1 MELKIGHPLICR
13 FGRHRDGLNRHLV
26 GGKKTAMKELDDKD
40 RNILSILSRDAKI
53 PLKTL
58 AGKIGLSRS
67 ATSERILF
75 LEKSGVIRGYRAD
88 IGQLNEGV
96 ISAYLLIS
104 LVRTP
109 ALGVLDQLAAYPE
122 VRRVSSVSGQLDLI
136 VEVEVSSMNQL
147 NTIRNKVALLDE
159 VDDVTTSIILRR
171 DIDRLGGEA
180 DS

>member
-1 MELKIGHPLICR
+1 
-13 FGRHRDGLNRHLV
+13 
-26 GGKKTAMKELDDKD
+26 MKELDEKD

-96 ISAYLLIS
+96 ISAFLLIS

-109 ALGVLDQLAAYPE
+109 ALGVLDRLAAHPE

-136 VEVEVSSMNQL
+136 VEVEVPSMNHL
-147 NTIRNKVALLDE
+147 NTIRNTVALLEE

-171 DIDRLGGEA
+171 DIDRLGGETELPA
-180 DS
+180 V